1 MTDFF
6 PEQAFAK
13 EMDGRDP
20 LAVYRGKFHMP
31 KNTKGEDNIYFVGI
45 MIVIHLR
52 FYYVR
57 GCPLAGSWFLGTKF
71 LHYVLLPP
79 FSKQVKL
86 LFTTFSI
93 FFENVLRNMLSGL
106 QKTRNNI

>member
-31 KNTKGEDNIYFVGI
+31 KNTKGEDNIYFVGNS
-45 MIVIHLR
+45 L
-52 FYYVR
+52 
-57 GCPLAGSWFLGTKF
+57 
-71 LHYVLLPP
+71 
-79 FSKQVKL
+79 
-86 LFTTFSI
+86 
-93 FFENVLRNMLSGL
+93 GL
-106 QKTRNNI
+106 QPTRAMEFILSLIHI